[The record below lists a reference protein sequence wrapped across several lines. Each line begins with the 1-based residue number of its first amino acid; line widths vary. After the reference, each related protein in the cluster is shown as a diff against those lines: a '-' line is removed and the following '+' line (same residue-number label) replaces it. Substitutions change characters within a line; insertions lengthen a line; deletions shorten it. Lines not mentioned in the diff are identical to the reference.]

1 MDTKKGIKNV
11 IVSITFK
18 IILLVSSIFVR
29 NFLIRYI
36 GNDINGLNSLY
47 ISLIGFLSV
56 AELGVGSAITF
67 CMYKPIV
74 EGDNSKVAA
83 LYQLFKKLYLI
94 ICGAIFAIG
103 MAMMPFLQYIVKDYS
118 SVNVNIYFTFFL
130 IVISVVVSYLFSA
143 KTSLI
148 NAYKNNYITTTITS
162 LGMLLQHVL
171 QLIVLVKTA
180 SFEWYLVCRIISI
193 VVQWVATEFI
203 VRKQH
208 NDILK
213 HEKVKLD
220 NDTKARV
227 VTNIKAMFMHRVG
240 SVLVNSV
247 DSVIISS
254 FIGIVVLGLYS
265 NYITIVNNVVAVI
278 SLFFTPFIPIIGHY
292 CVKKESALEGYY
304 SFFHSFNFILGVI
317 FFLGYYA
324 TIDNIITIL
333 FGDGLI
339 VPKAVS
345 LVITLNYFIQFMRQS
360 TLLFRDAMGLF
371 YNDRWKP
378 IVEGVAN
385 TILSIAF
392 VLLFRKI
399 GGEAIEVVGVVVATI
414 ITNLLVCHVIEP
426 YVLYKNG
433 FDTPVRKFYFKN
445 YAYMVAFAVVLLI
458 MDKCMLSF
466 SSQWKELLI
475 NGSIS
480 VLFSIAITAIIVFL
494 DANFRRYL
502 IVCFRKINIF
512 KKKN

>member
-171 QLIVLVKTA
+171 QWFCK
-180 SFEWYLVCRIISI
+180 
-193 VVQWVATEFI
+193 
-203 VRKQH
+203 
-208 NDILK
+208 
-213 HEKVKLD
+213 
-220 NDTKARV
+220 
-227 VTNIKAMFMHRVG
+227 
-240 SVLVNSV
+240 
-247 DSVIISS
+247 
-254 FIGIVVLGLYS
+254 
-265 NYITIVNNVVAVI
+265 
-278 SLFFTPFIPIIGHY
+278 
-292 CVKKESALEGYY
+292 
-304 SFFHSFNFILGVI
+304 
-317 FFLGYYA
+317 
-324 TIDNIITIL
+324 
-333 FGDGLI
+333 
-339 VPKAVS
+339 
-345 LVITLNYFIQFMRQS
+345 
-360 TLLFRDAMGLF
+360 
-371 YNDRWKP
+371 
-378 IVEGVAN
+378 
-385 TILSIAF
+385 
-392 VLLFRKI
+392 
-399 GGEAIEVVGVVVATI
+399 
-414 ITNLLVCHVIEP
+414 
-426 YVLYKNG
+426 VLYG
-433 FDTPVRKFYFKN
+433 VP
-445 YAYMVAFAVVLLI
+445 
-458 MDKCMLSF
+458 
-466 SSQWKELLI
+466 Q
-475 NGSIS
+475 
-480 VLFSIAITAIIVFL
+480 
-494 DANFRRYL
+494 
-502 IVCFRKINIF
+502 
-512 KKKN
+512 